1 MFLFQS
7 FGRLPLLKGCLQHS
21 LWLVLALLWVLPAVV
36 EAETRFS
43 LLTASPGKAVWAHY
57 GHTGIRYQDTDKKLD
72 VVFNY
77 GLFDFSAPNF
87 IGRFVTG
94 QTDYEVG
101 ATDFYNFMLEYQLE
115 NRAVTEQVLN
125 LTQAEKDR
133 LLNDLLV
140 NIQPENKVYRYNFF
154 YKNCATQP
162 RDMIEAALDGQVR
175 YTLAPDCPSLR
186 AVVHQ
191 HTEAYPWVQYGIDFA
206 LGAKADDPADLRWQQ
221 FAPTI
226 LMASFASAVIKT
238 DSTLAQSDSTLAQS
252 DTAVIQGATPG
263 LRPLVA
269 STTELASVD
278 PALEAAK
285 PWTPSPLLVMWLVA
299 GLTLLLVIIAWP
311 LKKGTTNRTVHVA
324 NRTDHAANRTV
335 HAANRTVHQ
344 SEQAVRST
352 NTSRTAVLNL
362 WTGLVY
368 GVAGV
373 LGSLLYFLLFFSEHP
388 TVDVNYLAIWLH
400 PLHLLFALGLLFKPF
415 RRKVAPYYLFAN
427 LPLQLFA
434 FAGVLF
440 LPQTIHPAAYPFLL
454 TLMLIGLH
462 AEFVVFKRHRHA

>member
-1 MFLFQS
+1 MSLFHS
-7 FGRLPLLKGCLQHS
+7 SGLLPLLKGCLRSS
-21 LWLVLALLWVLPAVV
+21 LWLVLALLWVLPSEVG
-36 EAETRFS
+36 AETRFS

-57 GHTGIRYQDTDKKLD
+57 GHTGIRYQDTDKHLD

-101 ATDFYNFMLEYQLE
+101 TTEFYNFILEYQLE

-125 LTQAEKDR
+125 LTPAEKDR
-133 LLNDLLV
+133 LLNALLV

-154 YKNCATQP
+154 FKNCATQP
-162 RDMIEAALDGQVR
+162 RDIIEAALDGQVC
-175 YTLAPDCPSLR
+175 YTLEPTCPSLR
-186 AVVHQ
+186 EVVHQ

-206 LGAKADDPADLRWQQ
+206 LGAKADDAADLRVQQ

-226 LMASFASAVIKT
+226 LMASFATAVIK
-238 DSTLAQSDSTLAQS
+238 SEES
-252 DTAVIQGATPG
+252 G

-285 PWTPSPLLVMWLVA
+285 PWTPSPLLVMWLVT
-299 GLTLLLVIIAWP
+299 GLTLLLVVMAWP
-311 LKKGTTNRTVHVA
+311 LKKGAGYQPSNKGSHTL
-324 NRTDHAANRTV
+324 
-335 HAANRTVHQ
+335 
-344 SEQAVRST
+344 
-352 NTSRTAVLNL
+352 TAMMNV
-362 WTGLVY
+362 WTGLIY

-373 LGSLLYFLLFFSEHP
+373 LGSLLYFLVFFSEHP

-400 PLHLLFALGLLFKPF
+400 PLHLVFALGLLFKPF
-415 RRKVAPYYLFAN
+415 RLKVAPYYLFAN

-440 LPQTIHPAAYPFLL
+440 LPQTLHPAAYPFLL
-454 TLMLIGLH
+454 TLLLIGLH

>member
-1 MFLFQS
+1 MSLFQS
-7 FGRLPLLKGCLQHS
+7 FGRLPLLKGCLQRS

-206 LGAKADDPADLRWQQ
+206 LGAKADDPAGLRWQQ

-226 LMASFASAVIKT
+226 LMASFATAVIKT
-238 DSTLAQSDSTLAQS
+238 DSTLALSDSTLAQS

-285 PWTPSPLLVMWLVA
+285 PWTPSPLLVMWLVT
-299 GLTLLLVIIAWP
+299 GLTLLLVIVAWP
-311 LKKGTTNRTVHVA
+311 LKKRAGYQPSNKGSHTLTTMMNG
-324 NRTDHAANRTV
+324 
-335 HAANRTVHQ
+335 
-344 SEQAVRST
+344 
-352 NTSRTAVLNL
+352 
-362 WTGLVY
+362 WTGLIY

-400 PLHLLFALGLLFKPF
+400 PLHLVFALGLLFKPF
-415 RRKVAPYYLFAN
+415 RRKIAPYYLFAN

-440 LPQTIHPAAYPFLL
+440 LPQTLHPAAYPFLL